1 MSRVELKQSMEETL
15 KVVEESV
22 VDYLL
27 AKESQYYFD
36 SVMSE
41 VEALLA
47 NLTNKSNGIQ
57 GKSQFKDFL
66 DFFFNYLI
74 AICLKYSKDVVNKQD
89 IEMEVVSLMTDTV
102 NKVLR
107 YVDDEATAE
116 PITLVAELETT
127 EVDDN
132 TPSTSATDIKPTEVT
147 NTVVEPIQSAYPTTE
162 EPSINLTQLPQPKE
176 ETVMNTIETTQP
188 QLDVRRFIEDEVKS
202 TLSSILNRPE
212 TTTVKR
218 TIVTNPHLSARLL
231 AQQSASGVACTT
243 EELLNTW
250 LEDVIE
256 VAKTNNLYLPRLLEM
271 LETLYYQLERPTE
284 QLLRVQSNRIVE
296 LENIIR
302 TLQNANPTGQHGFSG
317 KPMAGNTY
325 QGA

>member
-1 MSRVELKQSMEETL
+1 MSRVELKYPMEETL
-15 KVVEESV
+15 KTVEESV

-27 AKESQYYFD
+27 ARENQYYFD
-36 SVMSE
+36 SVMTE

-66 DFFFNYLI
+66 DFFFNDLI
-74 AICLKYSKDVVNKQD
+74 AICLKHSKDVVNKQD
-89 IEMEVVSLMTDTV
+89 IEMEVVNLMTDTV

-107 YVDDEATAE
+107 YVDDTAIE
-116 PITLVAELETT
+116 DIAVAIDTVEVTTPTETKPVFITQPEEETMMNNT
-127 EVDDN
+127 N
-132 TPSTSATDIKPTEVT
+132 TPVTTDTT
-147 NTVVEPIQSAYPTTE
+147 AVE
-162 EPSINLTQLPQPKE
+162 
-176 ETVMNTIETTQP
+176 MNTATTKESQP
-188 QLDVRRFIEDEVKS
+188 QLDVRRFIENEVKS

-212 TTTVKR
+212 TTTIKR

-231 AQQSASGVACTT
+231 AQQNASGVACTP

-284 QLLRVQSNRIVE
+284 QLLRVQSNRIAE

-302 TLQNANPTGQHGFSG
+302 AMQNANPTGQHGFSG
-317 KPMAGNTY
+317 KPMPGNTY